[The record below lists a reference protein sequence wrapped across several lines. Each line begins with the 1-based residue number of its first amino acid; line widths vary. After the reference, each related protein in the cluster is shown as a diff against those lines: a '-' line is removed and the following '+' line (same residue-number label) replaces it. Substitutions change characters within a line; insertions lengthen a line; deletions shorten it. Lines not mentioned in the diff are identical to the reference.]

1 MRVDRIV
8 EKLVRKEIYEVQVS
22 HNIIHNFRPDYRN
35 LNYDPLYILEQ
46 KEPLIVQVLTNLL
59 LSSPAEGLFI
69 TEKISKALLVS
80 MNRFYQFQNQTIDE
94 ILGLDVKVGKES
106 KDGSA
111 DIESFLKQA
120 SDINKEI
127 SRMSAAQIRTF
138 VYEIVNRNSK
148 GYVKIT
154 EREDIIKQIE
164 KNLKIPNNSL
174 DSLLFH
180 DVDSERKLIKRE
192 AAEATK
198 VIGWYNYDA
207 IETTLA
213 YSLDLQIKTSKLPG
227 YIAKNVVYISKK
239 NYVFTEIVL
248 EGDGYVL
255 TIIPPLEMFKEKG
268 GWGKNISN
276 VAMYIIRNLLK
287 EKVDFQLQAIIMP
300 RKRKAVFK
308 LNSEDLPFLPTFR
321 TEDDD
326 TIKPEIDSKIEDR
339 FLKTW
344 KNYQGWK
351 AHPEPDAL
359 IIGKK
364 MYIPDFLLE
373 RGGKNIYVEIVGYYT
388 SKYIQKK
395 KSQMKELS
403 SLNIP
408 ILYLVDQSIIANFT
422 DLREVTLLPYTGITI
437 PSNNLVEVLE
447 TNFSDFDERL
457 PKFKRTMEEI
467 CRKLKEDNSL
477 ITLQQIQEKLQAY
490 STKETNK
497 VLSEMEIKYIVQEN
511 SIIFIPSF
519 GMVSNGIV
527 VEVENYLKK
536 VKRIL
541 HESLKEKFP
550 KYKEALLAIS
560 QYTGCKIHW
569 KSIEEVEI
577 IAPRK

>member
-1 MRVDRIV
+1 
-8 EKLVRKEIYEVQVS
+8 
-22 HNIIHNFRPDYRN
+22 
-35 LNYDPLYILEQ
+35 
-46 KEPLIVQVLTNLL
+46 
-59 LSSPAEGLFI
+59 
-69 TEKISKALLVS
+69 
-80 MNRFYQFQNQTIDE
+80 
-94 ILGLDVKVGKES
+94 
-106 KDGSA
+106 
-111 DIESFLKQA
+111 
-120 SDINKEI
+120 
-127 SRMSAAQIRTF
+127 
-138 VYEIVNRNSK
+138 
-148 GYVKIT
+148 
-154 EREDIIKQIE
+154 
-164 KNLKIPNNSL
+164 
-174 DSLLFH
+174 
-180 DVDSERKLIKRE
+180 
-192 AAEATK
+192 
-198 VIGWYNYDA
+198 
-207 IETTLA
+207 
-213 YSLDLQIKTSKLPG
+213 
-227 YIAKNVVYISKK
+227 
-239 NYVFTEIVL
+239 
-248 EGDGYVL
+248 

-287 EKVDFQLQAIIMP
+287 EKVDFQLRAIIMP

-308 LNSEDLPFLPTFR
+308 LTSEDLPFLPTFR

-408 ILYLVDQSIIANFT
+408 ILYLVDQSIITNFT

-497 VLSEMEIKYIVQEN
+497 VLSEVEIKHIVQEN

-527 VEVENYLKK
+527 VEVENYLKR

-541 HESLKEKFP
+541 LESLKEKFP

-560 QYTGCKIHW
+560 QYTGCRIHW